1 MMMMTEIRLLQGK
14 KGFSSKKGRIMLKF
28 SKTTQVLLSAL
39 IVAIITEIV
48 SGNDLNE
55 LTLEITPSHRKHL
68 EVGKGIQ
75 FECQPSEEKR
85 NITWLLPNGTRVQMS
100 EERRIYQTS
109 RILQIKEATINDSG
123 VYTCLIE
130 QTLHNTTVHLIVY
143 VMPTFYFE
151 SMIIVGV
158 NCFLIFL
165 FFLCY
170 LYTIVYRRWRTKN
183 KAGKVNNP
191 SEKEKFGPKC

>member
-1 MMMMTEIRLLQGK
+1 
-14 KGFSSKKGRIMLKF
+14 MLKF
-28 SKTTQVLLSAL
+28 SKMTQVLLSAL

-55 LTLEITPSHRKHL
+55 LTLEITPSYRKHL

-85 NITWLLPNGTRVQMS
+85 NISWLLPNGTRVQMG
-100 EERRIYQTS
+100 EERRIYQAS

-130 QTLHNTTVHLIVY
+130 QTLHNATVHLIVY

-183 KAGKVNNP
+183 KAGKVDNP
-191 SEKEKFGPKC
+191 CEKEKFGPKC